1 MDGMCPLESLLR
13 NARNAIVKVQDWMR
27 ILWIKKLKDASYA
40 VDGKWNTTNAE
51 PVNNEIIG

>member
-1 MDGMCPLESLLR
+1 
-13 NARNAIVKVQDWMR
+13 
-27 ILWIKKLKDASYA
+27 LKDASYA